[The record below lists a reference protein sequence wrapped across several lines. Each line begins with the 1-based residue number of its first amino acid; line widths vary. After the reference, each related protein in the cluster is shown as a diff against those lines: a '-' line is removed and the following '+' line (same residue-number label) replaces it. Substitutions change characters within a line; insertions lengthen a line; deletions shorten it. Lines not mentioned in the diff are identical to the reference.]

1 MRERFGHFSQLSV
14 LLNVESKFHLFP
26 EMRLAVRK
34 KLLSIMR
41 KLVHKFHLF
50 SSGRLKNVKSLNALF
65 RYFLFNALK
74 FQQVLALLLHEG
86 FAMHYFGICSS
97 LMPSHPLTM
106 FVLHLV
112 DLDCNISNQCHFI
125 MLTAA

>member
-50 SSGRLKNVKSLNALF
+50 SSGRFKNVKSLNALF
-65 RYFLFNALK
+65 
-74 FQQVLALLLHEG
+74 
-86 FAMHYFGICSS
+86 
-97 LMPSHPLTM
+97 
-106 FVLHLV
+106 
-112 DLDCNISNQCHFI
+112 
-125 MLTAA
+125 